1 MITTITTTTAITT
14 TTTTTTAAVGA
25 NIISLGIFTIIELI
39 VLLIIRDI
47 LMCAKEDVKNS
58 SPKTQKVLSS
68 FLISSTIFIIPLLYA
83 FISIILYKIII
94 VL

>member
-1 MITTITTTTAITT
+1 MITTFTTSSLLTSISTTTTA
-14 TTTTTTAAVGA
+14 VGE
-25 NIISLGIFTIIELI
+25 NIISIGIFAIIELI

-68 FLISSTIFIIPLLYA
+68 FLGSSTIFIIPLIYA
-83 FISIILYKIII
+83 FVSIILYKIIVI
-94 VL
+94 L

>member
-1 MITTITTTTAITT
+1 MITTVTTTTAIT

-25 NIISLGIFTIIELI
+25 NIISIAIFTIIGLI

-58 SPKTQKVLSS
+58 SPKTQRVLSS
-68 FLISSTIFIIPLLYA
+68 FLSSSTIFIIPLIYA
-83 FISIILYKIII
+83 FVSIILYKIIVI
-94 VL
+94 L